1 MQKYIPRFEKSR
13 KSHWWLAKTHSCNR
27 SGSSR
32 PTSSSRLASAGWEV
46 EPIHPRSFTAKA
58 SENYSPF
65 GMVNVHGARAGCFE
79 SFPEKNASA
88 TLAWQVGWL
97 LWLLIWCMVFD
108 ARSIVLRLGWSF
120 FSSNHGWKV
129 VAMEPTIQ
137 MKLWWITHVILD
149 TGILRFDLDRT
160 VSNLT
165 SSVNINILNMIVARF
180 DFQKASETEGI
191 NLCKKH
197 PNLLVYITVYTV
209 VYIEHG

>member
-13 KSHWWLAKTHSCNR
+13 KFHWWLAKTHSCNR

-79 SFPEKNASA
+79 SFPEKNTSA

-120 FSSNHGWKV
+120 FFEQPWVKGCGNGANNSNEIMMNYPCDFRHGN
-129 VAMEPTIQ
+129 PS
-137 MKLWWITHVILD
+137 LWF
-149 TGILRFDLDRT
+149 G
-160 VSNLT
+160 SNG
-165 SSVNINILNMIVARF
+165 F
-180 DFQKASETEGI
+180 
-191 NLCKKH
+191 
-197 PNLLVYITVYTV
+197 
-209 VYIEHG
+209 